1 MQFDCQASPMADPS
15 SSSIDNEGKTKGSDI
30 SGNRR
35 MDRYG
40 TAAVTGWNVRKG
52 KNGEKKPVFSAGESG
67 KCKHF
72 ILLCCYLISC
82 NAGND
87 LK

>member
-15 SSSIDNEGKTKGSDI
+15 SSSTDNERKTNGSDI

-52 KNGEKKPVFSAGESG
+52 KNGKKSQSSVQENLGDVNISFYCAA
-67 KCKHF
+67 
-72 ILLCCYLISC
+72 ILCPAMLVMT
-82 NAGND
+82 
-87 LK
+87 